1 MKHTHTDPPTVLV
14 AIDLAYQN
22 GRDYYAGILRHLDTA
37 RRRWNI
43 HLVRHGLTC
52 DVLTRE
58 RMAGIDGVMF
68 DYTASDDVIPLL
80 ADQTLPCVALDCA
93 RPDLFG
99 ERKRNLAFVDI
110 DSDAI
115 GRRAAEFLSAQ
126 GRYATFGA
134 IGYEAACNWSERR
147 IRSFEGKIAAGAGET
162 RTLRIRRADI
172 GNPTTREAVR
182 DWIAN
187 LPRPTAVMA
196 VCDELARLLTDIVTA
211 AGVRV
216 PQEIAVLGV
225 DNEWILCTHMRP
237 TLSSIH
243 PDFERSGVLA
253 AHCMERMLRRTAP
266 ILHEIAPV
274 KDIVERESTAPSSPA
289 GQMVAR
295 AEEFIRD
302 HADENLHVEDIVR
315 HLKVSRRLLF
325 LRFRQITGHTVL
337 DAIRTAQLERVRTL
351 LRTTTL
357 SITEICRLCRFRSEN
372 HLKRLFKQAF
382 GQTMSDYRNA

>member
-1 MKHTHTDPPTVLV
+1 
-14 AIDLAYQN
+14 
-22 GRDYYAGILRHLDTA
+22 
-37 RRRWNI
+37 
-43 HLVRHGLTC
+43 
-52 DVLTRE
+52 
-58 RMAGIDGVMF
+58 
-68 DYTASDDVIPLL
+68 
-80 ADQTLPCVALDCA
+80 
-93 RPDLFG
+93 
-99 ERKRNLAFVDI
+99 
-110 DSDAI
+110 
-115 GRRAAEFLSAQ
+115 
-126 GRYATFGA
+126 
-134 IGYEAACNWSERR
+134 
-147 IRSFEGKIAAGAGET
+147 
-162 RTLRIRRADI
+162 
-172 GNPTTREAVR
+172 
-182 DWIAN
+182 
-187 LPRPTAVMA
+187 MA

>member
-1 MKHTHTDPPTVLV
+1 MKHTRTDPPTVLV

-80 ADQTLPCVALDCA
+80 ADLSLPCVALDCA

-99 ERKRNLAFVDI
+99 ARRRNLAFVDI

-134 IGYEAACNWSERR
+134 IERR

-172 GNPTTREAVR
+172 GNPATREAVR

-295 AEEFIRD
+295 AEEFIHD

-325 LRFRQITGHTVL
+325 LRFRQITGHTIL
-337 DAIRTAQLERVRTL
+337 DAIHTAQLERVCTL
-351 LRTTTL
+351 LRTTPL
-357 SITEICRLCRFRSEN
+357 SITEISRLYSFRSEN

>member
-1 MKHTHTDPPTVLV
+1 MKQTRADPPTVLV

-22 GRDYYAGILRHLDTA
+22 GRDYYAGILRHLETA

-52 DVLTRE
+52 DILTRE
-58 RMAGIDGVMF
+58 LTSGIDGLMF

-80 ADQTLPCVALDCA
+80 VDQTIPGVALDCA

-99 ERKRNLAFVDI
+99 ARRRNLSFVDI

-115 GRRAAEFLSAQ
+115 GRRAAEYLSAQ
-126 GRYATFGA
+126 GRYAMFGA

-147 IRSFEGKIAAGAGET
+147 IRSFEERIAAGTGET
-162 RTLRIRRADI
+162 KTLRIRRADI
-172 GNPTTREAVR
+172 GNPGTREAVR
-182 DWIAN
+182 EWIAN

-196 VCDELARLLTDIVTA
+196 VCDELARLLVDVITA

-243 PDFERSGVLA
+243 PDFEHSGFLA
-253 AHCMERMLRRTAP
+253 AQCMERMLRRAAP

-295 AEEFIRD
+295 AEETCTSKTSCATSRCHGGCSSSASARSRGIPSSTPSARRSWNGCALSCEPQPSPSRESAAC
-302 HADENLHVEDIVR
+302 AD
-315 HLKVSRRLLF
+315 S
-325 LRFRQITGHTVL
+325 
-337 DAIRTAQLERVRTL
+337 AP
-351 LRTTTL
+351 RTT
-357 SITEICRLCRFRSEN
+357 SRGSSSRPSAR
-372 HLKRLFKQAF
+372 R
-382 GQTMSDYRNA
+382 